1 MMMMGMENEN
11 ENENGELRM
20 MRGGNDERWERGGIR
35 N

>member
-1 MMMMGMENEN
+1 MMMMGMEN

-35 N
+35 D